1 MSAEMINQALVAT
14 LLGTIVAIG
23 LALAGVLVVLIW
35 KKDRTRKASYLRL
48 VIQVVSVC
56 GIFISFTQALWLS
69 IFLLV
74 ILVATFFTGR
84 FFCGWICPFGFYM
97 DLVALVR
104 KALKIRYRALPENL
118 NKTLHKLRYVIA
130 AVILASPLLLGILP
144 LNSRSEIN
152 LLFLIGPDRSLGL
165 MLSPLEPL
173 LVPWAGSI
181 ATLSFVKWSVSY
193 PYARDIIFYV
203 NVPLLTSILIYFFIG
218 ATVLST
224 FFFRRFWC
232 RFCPTGIS
240 LAAANR
246 FKAFKWAPLLHINK
260 TEEKC
265 TKCGICKRVCPVQVT
280 EVYEQKGGEITTSMC
295 LNCTR
300 CIEMC
305 PYEDCLKLT
314 IAGKTLFKSRNWLE
328 PSKIE

>member
-1 MSAEMINQALVAT
+1 MYEALAE
-14 LLGTIVAIG
+14 TILAVIVGVG

-35 KKDRTRKASYLRL
+35 KTDRSRKVSYLRL
-48 VIQVVSVC
+48 VVQTAAVV
-56 GIFISFTQALWLS
+56 GIFFSFTQALWLA

-74 ILVATFFTGR
+74 ILVATLFTGR

-104 KALKIRYRALPENL
+104 KAFRVRYLTLPENI
-118 NKTLHKLRYVIA
+118 NQTLHRLRYVIA
-130 AVILASPLLLGILP
+130 AVVLVSPLFLGALTV
-144 LNSRSEIN
+144 NAQSQTN
-152 LLFLIGPDRSLGL
+152 LLFLRDPDRSLGL

-173 LVPWAGSI
+173 IVPWAGSV
-181 ATLSFVKWSVSY
+181 ATLSFVSWSVSY
-193 PYARDIIFYV
+193 PYTRDIMFYI
-203 NVPLLTSILIYFFIG
+203 NIPLVTSILVYFFI
-218 ATVLST
+218 ASTLLST
-224 FFFRRFWC
+224 FLFRRFWC

-246 FKAFKWAPLLHINK
+246 FKAFKWSPLLHINK

-280 EVYEQKGGEITTSMC
+280 DVYEQKGGEITTSVC

-305 PYEDCLKLT
+305 PYEGCLKLT
-314 IAGKTLFKSRNWLE
+314 LAGKTLFKSRNWLE
-328 PSKIE
+328 PSKTE

>member
-1 MSAEMINQALVAT
+1 MYEALAEIILAV
-14 LLGTIVAIG
+14 IVGVG

-35 KKDRTRKASYLRL
+35 KRDRTRKVSYLRF
-48 VIQVVSVC
+48 VVQTFAVV
-56 GIFISFTQALWLS
+56 GIFFSFTQTLWLV

-74 ILVATFFTGR
+74 ILLATIFVGR
-84 FFCGWICPFGFYM
+84 FFCGWVCPFGFYM

-104 KALKIRYRALPENL
+104 KAFKVRYLTLPENV
-118 NKTLHKLRYVIA
+118 NKTLHRLRYIIA
-130 AVILASPLLLGILP
+130 AIILVSPLFLGALTV
-144 LNSRSEIN
+144 NAQSQAN
-152 LLFLIGPDRSLGL
+152 LLFLSGPDRSLGL
-165 MLSPLEPL
+165 ILSPLEPL
-173 LVPWAGSI
+173 IVPWTGSV
-181 ATLSFVKWSVSY
+181 ATLSFVSWSVSY
-193 PYARDIIFYV
+193 PYTRDIMLYINIPFV
-203 NVPLLTSILIYFFIG
+203 TSILVYFFIA
-218 ATVLST
+218 ATLLST
-224 FFFRRFWC
+224 FLFRRFWC

-280 EVYEQKGGEITTSMC
+280 DVYEQKGGEITTSVC

-305 PYEDCLKLT
+305 PYEGCLKLT
-314 IAGKTLFKSRNWLE
+314 LAGKSLFKSRNWLE
-328 PSKIE
+328 PSKTE

>member
-1 MSAEMINQALVAT
+1 MYEALAEIILAV
-14 LLGTIVAIG
+14 IVGVG

-35 KKDRTRKASYLRL
+35 KRDRTRKVSYLRF
-48 VIQVVSVC
+48 VVQTFAVV
-56 GIFISFTQALWLS
+56 GIFFSFTQTLWLVV
-69 IFLLV
+69 FLLV
-74 ILVATFFTGR
+74 ILLATIFVGR
-84 FFCGWICPFGFYM
+84 FFCGWVCPFGFYM

-104 KALKIRYRALPENL
+104 KAFKMRYLTLPENV
-118 NKTLHKLRYVIA
+118 NKTLHRLRYIIA
-130 AVILASPLLLGILP
+130 AIILVSPLFLGALTV
-144 LNSRSEIN
+144 NAQSQAN
-152 LLFLIGPDRSLGL
+152 LLFLSGADRSLGL

-173 LVPWAGSI
+173 IVPWTGSV
-181 ATLSFVKWSVSY
+181 ATLSFVSWSVSY
-193 PYARDIIFYV
+193 PYARDIMFYI
-203 NVPLLTSILIYFFIG
+203 NIPLVTSILVYFFIA
-218 ATVLST
+218 ATLLST
-224 FFFRRFWC
+224 FLFRRFWC

-280 EVYEQKGGEITTSMC
+280 DVYEQKGGEITTSVC

-305 PYEDCLKLT
+305 PYEGCLKLT
-314 IAGKTLFKSRNWLE
+314 LAGKLLFKSRNWLE
-328 PSKIE
+328 PSKTE